1 MPTDD
6 RRFPLPGTAHDLEH
20 GATLTP
26 RFDGAGGIAAVAT
39 DADTG
44 EVLMLA
50 WMNAEA
56 LALTIET
63 GEAHFWSRSRG
74 RIWRKGEES
83 GNVLH
88 VVEMRTD
95 CDQDAVWMRVRLTGH
110 GAACH
115 TGHRTCF
122 YRRIPIGAGGV
133 ETSAARGAAATPM
146 EHAGT
151 PRAFDPAEVYR
162 SKT

>member
-1 MPTDD
+1 MTDHAPT
-6 RRFPLPGTAHDLEH
+6 FPAPGSPDALEN
-20 GATLTP
+20 GLTLTP
-26 RFDGAGGIAAVAT
+26 KLDGAGGIAAVAT

-56 LALTIET
+56 LALTIRT

-83 GNVLH
+83 GNVLR

-95 CDQDAVWMRVRLTGH
+95 CDQDAVWMRVRVGGH

-122 YRRIPIGAGGV
+122 YRSIPVGGGSEAV
-133 ETSAARGAAATPM
+133 GLR
-146 EHAGT
+146 HAGT
-151 PRAFDPAEVYR
+151 PRAFDPAGVYQAPAAP
-162 SKT
+162 SKKA